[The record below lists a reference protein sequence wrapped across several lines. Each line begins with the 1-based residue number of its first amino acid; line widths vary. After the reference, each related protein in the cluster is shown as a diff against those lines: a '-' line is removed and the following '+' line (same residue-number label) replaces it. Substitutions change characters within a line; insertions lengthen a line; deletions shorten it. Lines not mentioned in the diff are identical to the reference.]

1 MLPPKVWGF
10 PWKPNAVSAVTM
22 RHLRW
27 IKWYPRQA
35 SEAMDAIP
43 PELDFTSI
51 VSKTSALDFFPSKCQ
66 KSTLMASFQH
76 PDSARRA
83 ISILQM
89 RTWRLTKAE

>member
-10 PWKPNAVSAVTM
+10 PWKPNAVSAVTV

-35 SEAMDAIP
+35 SEATDAIP

-51 VSKTSALDFFPSKCQ
+51 VSKTSALDFFLPN
-66 KSTLMASFQH
+66 
-76 PDSARRA
+76 AR
-83 ISILQM
+83 
-89 RTWRLTKAE
+89 KAHSWLHFNTPTVPVELSPFYR